1 MSENE
6 WPSLPEEYRA
16 FEGATREESNRQ
28 LVFDFL
34 QVPDDVRS
42 LLRMYDAVLMP
53 KSLGMSLGLTGF
65 TAPLGEKR
73 ETDYSRWHLH
83 LPTRNGNPVIMPLP
97 VTIEDEGHWK
107 AIIAAAADL
116 QGMVNRGEYRPG

>member
-1 MSENE
+1 MSEND
-6 WPSLPEEYRA
+6 WPALPEEYRA
-16 FEGATREESNRQ
+16 FAGATKEESNRQ

-42 LLRMYDAVLMP
+42 LLRLYDAVLMP
-53 KSLGMSLGLTGF
+53 IKRMDIGF

-83 LPTRNGNPVIMPLP
+83 LPTRTGNPVVMPLP
-97 VTIEDEGHWK
+97 EIVQDEGHWK